1 MFHSLPISR
10 KNLFWGNYLFGLAVL
25 LIPYVLFGIVTL
37 GAQTA
42 VNNELPLEVDYPVIL
57 TSIICF
63 YSTMVFIMVNCGTL
77 FESITY
83 FGIIHIGYPLFVFR
97 CALLYFL

>member
-1 MFHSLPISR
+1 M
-10 KNLFWGNYLFGLAVL
+10 

-83 FGIIHIGYPLFVFR
+83 FGIIHIGYPLFVS
-97 CALLYFL
+97 AVLYFL

>member
-1 MFHSLPISR
+1 MPLILFHYINNRQAVDVFHSLPVSR

-57 TSIICF
+57 T
-63 YSTMVFIMVNCGTL
+63 
-77 FESITY
+77 
-83 FGIIHIGYPLFVFR
+83 R
-97 CALLYFL
+97 CV